1 MNGYTL
7 KDGVILLKFET
18 LGGVLAVFGGDV
30 TRGSGH
36 TACLVLGALEDY
48 LYAITF
54 SFLCHSSYCILESY
68 YFDVLVC

>member
-1 MNGYTL
+1 MNGDLL
-7 KDGVILLKFET
+7 KDGVILFELET
-18 LGGVLAVFGGDV
+18 LGGVLAVFGGYV

-54 SFLCHSSYCILESY
+54 SFLCHSSYCVLESY
-68 YFDVLVC
+68 YFYVLVS